1 MNGISRSEEAYQSLR
16 RRIRQLPAGTHL
28 SIRSCAAELGMS
40 STPVREAFLRLEQEG
55 SLRQV
60 SNVGFFTQEYDFSA
74 LSYYYQVRECLEPF
88 VLENA
93 FELLTPEDLQ
103 EMAQH
108 LDESSEELRRE
119 DYTEY
124 VRCDIAFH
132 EVIFRRYGNPH
143 FSTLYHSIRE
153 QNMSCSQD
161 LEAVSSYAIADHRQ
175 ILEKIRTGDKAGAVD
190 CMRVHIEHAKAKM
203 LQGFV
208 RFFQ

>member
-88 VLENA
+88 VLENV
-93 FELLTPEDLQ
+93 E
-103 EMAQH
+103 
-108 LDESSEELRRE
+108 
-119 DYTEY
+119 
-124 VRCDIAFH
+124 
-132 EVIFRRYGNPH
+132 RYG
-143 FSTLYHSIRE
+143 L
-153 QNMSCSQD
+153 
-161 LEAVSSYAIADHRQ
+161 HRA
-175 ILEKIRTGDKAGAVD
+175 KTW
-190 CMRVHIEHAKAKM
+190 RV
-203 LQGFV
+203 
-208 RFFQ
+208 